1 MNRKRQ
7 LEYQV
12 RILEQC
18 KEGQTKLQIMA
29 QTQCSHQQF
38 IKDSTR
44 LHAHGYL
51 RKQGTN
57 MLKRYEDWIFFI
69 DTKLEKFGEDCVCA
83 TNEEQEL
90 QDKLNEWSNIL

>member
-1 MNRKRQ
+1 MSRKRQ

-29 QTQCSHQQF
+29 QTRYSHQQF
-38 IKDSTR
+38 IKYSTK

-51 RKQGTN
+51 RMQGDQYVTT
-57 MLKRYEDWIFFI
+57 LRGLDFLRRY
-69 DTKLEKFGEDCVCA
+69 KVGEV
-83 TNEEQEL
+83 
-90 QDKLNEWSNIL
+90 W